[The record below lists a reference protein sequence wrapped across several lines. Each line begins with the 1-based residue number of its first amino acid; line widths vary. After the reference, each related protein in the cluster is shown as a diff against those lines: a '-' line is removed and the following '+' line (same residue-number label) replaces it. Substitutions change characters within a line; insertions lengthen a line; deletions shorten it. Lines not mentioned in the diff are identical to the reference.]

1 MQRGR
6 VIVFEGLDYTGKTTQ
21 SNNLHN
27 YLNKHGQISKLFKFP
42 TYDSPTGQVLKQ
54 YHTAK
59 IECPSRVSHLLH
71 SANRFE
77 FDESI
82 KNNIN
87 NGIHVIIDRF
97 NFSGLAYSYALM
109 KTRGS
114 QEPDYEWLQHTDRGL
129 VRSDIVIYLN
139 VPLDQLEKRRFKSE
153 TLLERYENNE
163 MQKYVSQG
171 YKIIAS
177 NNKDIWYDI
186 DANHNA
192 DHVFSIIL
200 NLITRK
206 FTEPLK
212 ALEILGQH
220 GP

>member
-6 VIVFEGLDYTGKTTQ
+6 VIIFEGLDYTGKTTQ

-27 YLNKHGQISKLFKFP
+27 YLNNHGQISKLFKFP

-54 YHTAK
+54 YQPSK

-97 NFSGLAYSYALM
+97 NFSGIFVRSHENSRIPR
-109 KTRGS
+109 TR
-114 QEPDYEWLQHTDRGL
+114 LRMVTDRGL